1 MALQDIG
8 THHALCLDIFREG
21 AVLRLQIFI
30 VRQKIAVALYRE
42 QHKAIAR
49 RFQFRCDDILH
60 RGDIDRKAHQS
71 RRHIDLV
78 KGTGHGVLAAD
89 RSESQ
94 LELCLIG
101 TEQGREGLRP
111 SLRLVVVHAA
121 EELLEGQVNLVDIAA
136 RRSDFCD
143 RVADRVD
150 SAVIGTPAREI
161 GIEAVAHNGCR
172 IGFAAKQRNLCDHA
186 LGLGQLLLT
195 AVGHGDGARADRG
208 IEHLDQPL
216 LRADIQIAEDLE
228 PLRLDIAAACIVEG
242 VLAPLRQFHFDFR
255 RQVRTVRVEEG
266 AGQVHNVLASP
277 VQHEARLCRDHGNRR
292 RFQVLFLRILQEG
305 IHIFRIDYAGHALL
319 RLGNGNFRAV
329 ETRIFQR
336 HLVELDLQAGRK
348 LADCDRDAACAEV
361 VALLD

>member
-1 MALQDIG
+1 M
-8 THHALCLDIFREG
+8 
-21 AVLRLQIFI
+21 
-30 VRQKIAVALYRE
+30 
-42 QHKAIAR
+42 
-49 RFQFRCDDILH
+49 
-60 RGDIDRKAHQS
+60 
-71 RRHIDLV
+71 
-78 KGTGHGVLAAD
+78 
-89 RSESQ
+89 
-94 LELCLIG
+94 
-101 TEQGREGLRP
+101 
-111 SLRLVVVHAA
+111 
-121 EELLEGQVNLVDIAA
+121 NLVDIAA
-136 RRSDFCD
+136 RRSDLCD

-186 LGLGQLLLT
+186 LGLGQLVLT
-195 AVGHGDGARADRG
+195 AVGHGDRARADRG

-255 RQVRTVRVEEG
+255 RQVRAVRVEKG

-277 VQHEARLCRDHGNRR
+277 VQHEARLCRNHGNRR
-292 RFQVLFLRILQEG
+292 RFQVLFLRILQES

-329 ETRIFQR
+329 ETRILER
-336 HLVELDLQAGRK
+336 HLVELDLQAGRE